1 MSLLRG
7 DRKWGTSGINS
18 IHLIDLAPM
27 SPVYTF
33 QQWQVRE
40 LFLIVFLAPERVN
53 DFETTLE
60 INSGI

>member
-1 MSLLRG
+1 
-7 DRKWGTSGINS
+7 
-18 IHLIDLAPM
+18 M